1 MIRAIIID
9 DEPRAIQSL
18 LWELAS
24 FKSEIAVIDSFT
36 EPEEAIE
43 FLKENKIDACFL
55 DIEMPTMD
63 GFSFLERIGN
73 HDFSVII
80 TSAYDEYALKA
91 LKEEAHD
98 YLLKPISNRHLR
110 ETIDKIKKQKSL
122 NINSNFFEKMLLDFN
137 DNLLHKRLSFNIN
150 GCLIFVD
157 ANKIV
162 YAEAEGNYAVIYTD
176 DNEKLILTQKLKEVE
191 AMLNTKH
198 FYRIHN
204 SYIVNLSKIRK
215 YIRNEGLVIMEN
227 NKEIPVSRSKKND
240 FISQF

>member
-63 GFSFLERIGN
+63 GFSFLERIGS

-110 ETIDKIKKQKSL
+110 ETIDKIKKQK
-122 NINSNFFEKMLLDFN
+122 
-137 DNLLHKRLSFNIN
+137 SFNIN